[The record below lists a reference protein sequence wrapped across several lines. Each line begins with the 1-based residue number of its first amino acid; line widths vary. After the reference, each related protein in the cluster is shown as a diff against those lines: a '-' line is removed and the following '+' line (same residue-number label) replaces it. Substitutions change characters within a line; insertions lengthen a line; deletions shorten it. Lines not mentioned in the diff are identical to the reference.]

1 MNIFF
6 PIFILTIFF
15 FSLRI
20 IDRARHRR
28 LSDTISKREKELLD
42 ELGFFKNDKL

>member
-6 PIFILTIFF
+6 PVFILTIFF

-20 IDRARHRR
+20 IDKARHRR
-28 LSDTISKREKELLD
+28 LTNSISKQEKELLD
-42 ELGFFKNDKL
+42 SLGFFKND